1 MILRTEHDLLGAREL
16 PADALYGIHTLRAAE
31 NFPLTGRPLH
41 PELITALALVKQACA
56 RANAMLGALDRRI
69 AAAIDAACEEV
80 IQGQHRDA
88 FLVDALQGGAGTSAN
103 MNMNEVLANLA
114 IDRLG
119 GRRGDYQLVHPL
131 DHLNLHQSTNDVF
144 PTAVR
149 VAAIRLGRTLEANIA
164 ALQQA
169 FQDLEPRFGHIIRL
183 GRTELNDA
191 LPLACASTLAAWA
204 EPLARDRWRVF
215 KCEERLR
222 VVNLGGGAVGT
233 GLGAPRRFVFGV
245 VETLREVT
253 GLGLARAEHLVD
265 ATQNLDALVEAGGIL
280 KAHAVNLL
288 KISNDLRLLASGPCG
303 GLGEIHLPERQ
314 AGSSAMPGK
323 VNPVICEAVGQAAM
337 AALGHEAMLTQAAA
351 AGQLE
356 LNAFT
361 PLAADALLTMYSL
374 LANADVL
381 FAAHCVAGLV
391 VDESACQTQVRQ
403 AWSVLA
409 AFVPL
414 LGYDRCT
421 AAAAAM
427 RATGRSLQAVL
438 VEDGHADAA
447 TVARVL
453 SPAALTALGVPEGQG
468 RRHGA

>member
-1 MILRTEHDLLGAREL
+1 MFRKEHDMLGTRDV
-16 PADALYGIHTLRAAE
+16 PAEALYGIHALRAAE
-31 NFPLTGRPLH
+31 NFPLSGRPLH
-41 PELITALALVKQACA
+41 PELITSLALVKQACA
-56 RANAMLGALDRRI
+56 RVNAALGWLEPRI
-69 AAAIDAACEEV
+69 AAAIEAACEEV
-80 IQGQHRDA
+80 VLGEHADA
-88 FLVDALQGGAGTSAN
+88 FLTDALQGGAGTSAN

-114 IDRLG
+114 IRHLG
-119 GRRGDYQLVHPL
+119 GRCGEYSLVHPL
-131 DHLNLHQSTNDVF
+131 AHVNLHQSTNDVF

-169 FQDLEPRFGHIIRL
+169 LQDLEPRFGHIVRL

-191 LPLACASTLAAWA
+191 VPLAWSSTLAAWA
-204 EPLARDRWRVF
+204 EAMARDRWRVF

-222 VVNLGGGAVGT
+222 VVNLGGGAIGT
-233 GLGAPRRFVFGV
+233 GLGAPRRFIFGV
-245 VETLREVT
+245 VEALRDLT

-323 VNPVICEAVGQAAM
+323 VNPVICEAVAQAAM
-337 AALGHEAMLTQAAA
+337 AAMGQEAVLAQAAG

-361 PLAADALLTMYSL
+361 PLAADALLTMYTL
-374 LANADVL
+374 LAKADAI
-381 FAAHCVAGLV
+381 FTAHCVAGLT
-391 VDESACQTQVRQ
+391 VDETACQTHVDR

-414 LGYDRCT
+414 LGYDRCVE
-421 AAAAAM
+421 AAGIM
-427 RATGRSLQAVL
+427 RRSGRGLREVL
-438 VEDGHADAA
+438 VDGGFADAA

-453 SPAALTALGVPEGQG
+453 SPAALTALGVPEYTGG
-468 RRHGA
+468 IHGS